1 MINKHKNLLEF
12 TNKLIE
18 DKEKS
23 IRNQLGAILVDEK
36 FSIDTIRIKD
46 INSVSYVGA
55 LNINIFEKLTEKYQ
69 KHLESTLNQVY
80 LGMTTNGKYNVPKT
94 ITVAFLKY
102 IEIQILINN
111 SKSYNESDINKFK
124 YSQKKILEALYTFL
138 PKVSE

>member
-23 IRNQLGAILVDEK
+23 IRNRLGAILVDEK

-138 PKVSE
+138 PK